1 MTFDIVTIF
10 PAMIEQP
17 LAAGVLGRAIER
29 GTLDVKVRDLR
40 DFTTD
45 RHRVVDDVP
54 YGGGP
59 GMVLKPEPIFRA
71 LDAIEAE
78 RGTPLTVI
86 LTSPQGMRFTQVEAQ
101 RLSGLEHIVLLCGRY
116 EGFDDRVRERV
127 TEELSIGDYVL
138 TGGELPA
145 LVVLDAVARFVPG
158 VVGDG
163 QSVAADSFS
172 RGLLDFPQFTR
183 PAEIACRSIVEA
195 ERDVGH
201 ANSDV
206 GSAKSARVSATRDGS
221 AKASAERM
229 LKVPDVL
236 LSGNHAEIR
245 RWRKREA
252 LIRTLDRR
260 PDLLEDAS
268 LDDEEEQMLRE
279 LQDGRI
285 GELRKGK
292 AEGDG
297 S

>member
-17 LAAGVLGRAIER
+17 LAAGIIGRAIAR

-40 DFTTD
+40 DFTID

-59 GMVLKPEPIFRA
+59 GMVLKPDPIFRA
-71 LDAIEAE
+71 LDAVEAE

-86 LTSPQGMRFTQVEAQ
+86 MMSPQGRPFTQAEAQ
-101 RLSGLEHIVLLCGRY
+101 RLSGLAHVVLLCGRY

-158 VVGDG
+158 VVGDE
-163 QSVAADSFS
+163 QSVVEDSFS

-183 PAEIACRSIVEA
+183 PPEIADLR
-195 ERDVGH
+195 
-201 ANSDV
+201 
-206 GSAKSARVSATRDGS
+206 
-221 AKASAERM
+221 
-229 LKVPDVL
+229 VPDVL

-252 LIRTLDRR
+252 LSRTLERR
-260 PDLLEDAS
+260 PDLLDDAR
-268 LDDEEEQMLRE
+268 LDEEERQMLRE
-279 LQDGRI
+279 IKGARHGR
-285 GELRKGK
+285 
-292 AEGDG
+292 D
-297 S
+297 